1 MGLITIPLY
10 TDPYVLEDSC
20 VEVSSCFSQIFFSFS
35 FFASSTMSIKA
46 FSSWTWLNVRVSLNF
61 SASLIKFNSFVLLES
76 IDFTRSD
83 DSSII
88 LVVSFSNLCFSSE
101 VNSNPQNLLS
111 RSAISFAILW
121 ASMRPPLSFPVIRV

>member
-10 TDPYVLEDSC
+10 TDPYFLEDSC
-20 VEVSSCFSQIFFSFS
+20 MEVSPCFSQIFFSFP

-88 LVVSFSNLCFSSE
+88 LVVSVSNLCFSSE

-111 RSAISFAILW
+111 RSAISFAILQ